1 MELKIM
7 IQAILK
13 KGRVTAQHVP
23 LPSVSE
29 GAALI
34 KVLYSCI
41 SVGTETASVQ
51 ASNKSL
57 IKRALEQPE
66 NVKKVLHMA
75 RSAGISETFEKVK
88 KRWEM
93 GSDLGYSLS
102 GIILALG
109 NGIKDFKVGDRVAC
123 AGSGIANHAE
133 YVDVP
138 RNLIVRIPDD
148 LGFGE
153 ASTVALG
160 SIAMQGARR
169 AEIAFGE
176 YVLIFGLGAIGQII
190 LQIAKNAGAR
200 VIGIDLDERRLKVGN
215 ENGADLVLN
224 SKDSDIVKEVIHFCD
239 GYGADKV
246 VFTAATTSSTP
257 LHQAFQMTR
266 KKGKVVLV
274 GVSGMQIEREDLYP
288 KELDFLISTS
298 YGPGRYDNQYERRG
312 LDYPYAYVR
321 WTENRNM
328 QEYLRE
334 LAEGKIDLKDII
346 EEVYPVDRV
355 EEAFDKLQGPNKPL
369 LTLLEYNQNLPA
381 DLQTLYQEDSKVLV
395 SSKINRKEGIISV
408 ALIGAGGF
416 ANDVHLP
423 NLFRLKSKYNICA
436 IMNKTPH
443 KAKTIAEQ
451 YNAHYATCN
460 IDDILNDKDIDLV
473 LIATRHNLHGEYVLK
488 ALNAGKNVFVE
499 KPLCIKEEDLKDIKE
514 FYDLKLK
521 TENSKL
527 PLLMI
532 GFNRRF
538 SKYTQE
544 AKKHTN
550 NRMNPLLM
558 HYRVNA
564 GYIPLDH
571 WVHGEEG
578 GGRIIGEACHFIDLF
593 TFFTECKVK
602 EIYTTTLTPKTKS
615 FSPDDNRV
623 IVLNYEDGSI
633 ATLEYFATGSKEF
646 PKEYMEIHFDE
657 KTIIIDD
664 FKSIKGFGVKV
675 DEIKEHVSGKG
686 HLNELAILSEVLQGK
701 TAKWPIELWDMIQ
714 TTEVTF
720 EIEKGDRLCVG

>member
-1 MELKIM
+1 M
-7 IQAILK
+7 IQAILR
-13 KGRVTAQHVP
+13 KGRVIGEDVP
-23 LPSVSE
+23 LPFVSE

-51 ASNKSL
+51 ASDKSL

-66 NVKKVLHMA
+66 NVKKVLNMA
-75 RSAGISETFEKVK
+75 RSVGISKTFERVR

-93 GSDLGYSLS
+93 GSVLGYSLS
-102 GIILALG
+102 GVILAIG
-109 NGIKDFKVGDRVAC
+109 NGVKDFKVGDRVAC

-138 RNLIVRIPDD
+138 ANLMVKIPDS
-148 LGFGE
+148 LEFRE

-160 SIAMQGARR
+160 SIAMQGGRR
-169 AEIAFGE
+169 AEITLGE
-176 YVLIFGLGAIGQII
+176 YVVIFGLGVIGQIS

-200 VIGIDLDERRLKVGN
+200 VIGIDLDERRLKVAK
-215 ENGADLVLN
+215 ENGTDLILN
-224 SKDSDIVKEVIHFCD
+224 SKDSDVAKEVIHFCD

-257 LHQAFQMTR
+257 LRQAFQMTR
-266 KKGKVVLV
+266 KKGKIVLV
-274 GVSGMQIEREDLYP
+274 GVSGMEINREDLYP

-298 YGPGRYDNQYERRG
+298 YGPGRYDDQYEKKG

-334 LAEGKIDLKDII
+334 LVEKKINLKNLL
-346 EEVYPVDRV
+346 EKVYPIEKV
-355 EEAFDKLQGPNKPL
+355 EEAYEELQKPERPL
-369 LTLLEYNQNLPA
+369 VLLLEYDQNLSEGF
-381 DLQTLYQEDSKVLV
+381 QTLRQERSKVLV
-395 SSKINRKEGIISV
+395 SSKVAKKEGIINV
-408 ALIGAGGF
+408 GIIGAGNF
-416 ANDVHLP
+416 ANDIHLP
-423 NLFRLKSKYNICA
+423 NLFRLKSKYNIYA

-443 KAKTIAEQ
+443 KAKTVAEQ

-460 IDDILNDKDIDLV
+460 IDDILDDKAIDLV
-473 LIATRHNLHGEYVLK
+473 LIATRHNLHGYYVLK

-499 KPLCIKEEDLKDIKE
+499 KPLCIKEEDLKAIKD
-514 FYDLKLK
+514 FYNSKLK
-521 TENSKL
+521 TQSSEL
-527 PLLMI
+527 PLLMV

-538 SKYTQE
+538 SKYAQE
-544 AKKHTN
+544 AKKYVVK
-550 NRMNPLLM
+550 RINPLFM

-564 GYIPLDH
+564 GFIPLDH

-578 GGRIIGEACHFIDLF
+578 GGRIIGEVCHFIDLF

-602 EIYTTTLTPKTKS
+602 AIYTTTLTPKTKS
-615 FSPDDNRV
+615 VSPDDNRV

-646 PKEYMEIHFDE
+646 PKEYIEIHFDE

-664 FKSIKGFGVKV
+664 FKSIKGFGLKVKG
-675 DEIKEHVSGKG
+675 IKEHVSEKG
-686 HLNELAILSEVLQGK
+686 HLKELEILNEVLQGK
-701 TAKWPIELWDMIQ
+701 TSHWPIELWDMFQ
-714 TTEVTF
+714 TTQVTF
-720 EIEKGDRLCVG
+720 EIGKGNRLCVA

>member
-1 MELKIM
+1 M
-7 IQAILK
+7 IQAILR
-13 KGRVTAQHVP
+13 KGRVIGEDVP

-41 SVGTETASVQ
+41 SVGTEMASVQ
-51 ASNKSL
+51 ASSKSL

-75 RSAGISETFEKVK
+75 KSVSIFETFEKVK

-93 GSDLGYSLS
+93 GSVLGYSLS
-102 GIILALG
+102 GVILALG
-109 NGIKDFKVGDRVAC
+109 SGIKDFKVGDRVAC

-138 RNLIVRIPDD
+138 ANLIVTIPDG
-148 LGFGE
+148 LESRE

-160 SIAMQGARR
+160 SIAMQGVRR
-169 AEIAFGE
+169 ANITVGE
-176 YVLIFGLGAIGQII
+176 YVVIFGLGVIGQIT
-190 LQIAKNAGAR
+190 LQIAKNSGAR
-200 VIGIDLDERRLKVGN
+200 VMGIDLDERRLKVGN
-215 ENGADLVLN
+215 ENGADVVLN
-224 SKDSDIVKEVIHFCD
+224 SADSDIVKEVIHFS
-239 GYGADKV
+239 GGHGADKV
-246 VFTAATTSSTP
+246 IFTAATKSSTP

-266 KKGKVVLV
+266 KKGMVVLV
-274 GVSGMQIEREDLYP
+274 GVSGMEIKREDLYP

-298 YGPGRYDNQYERRG
+298 YGPGRYDEEYERRG
-312 LDYPYAYVR
+312 LNYPYAYVR

-334 LAEGKIDLKDII
+334 LAEKKINLKNLI
-346 EEVYPVDRV
+346 EEVYPIEKV
-355 EEAFDKLQGPNKPL
+355 EEAYKELQKPERPLIL
-369 LTLLEYNQNLPA
+369 LLKYDQHFPESF
-381 DLQTLYQEDSKVLV
+381 QTLHQEQSKVFV
-395 SSKINRKEGIISV
+395 SSKIGKKEGVINV
-408 ALIGAGGF
+408 GLIGAGNF
-416 ANDVHLP
+416 ANDIHLP
-423 NLFRLKSKYNICA
+423 NLFKLKSKYNIYA

-451 YNAHYATCN
+451 YNARYATCN
-460 IDDILNDKDIDLV
+460 IDDILGDKEIDLV
-473 LIATRHNLHGEYVLK
+473 LIATRHNLHGFYVLK

-499 KPLCIKEEDLKDIKE
+499 KPLCTKEEDLKGIKD
-514 FYDLKLK
+514 FYDSRPK
-521 TENSKL
+521 TQDSES
-527 PLLMI
+527 PLLMV

-538 SKYTQE
+538 SNYAQE
-544 AKKHTN
+544 AKRHTS
-550 NRMNPLLM
+550 NRMNPLFM

-578 GGRIIGEACHFIDLF
+578 GGRIIGEVCHFIDLF

-602 EIYTTTLTPKTKS
+602 GIYTSTLTPKTKS

-633 ATLEYFATGSKEF
+633 ATLEYFAAGSKEF
-646 PKEYMEIHFDE
+646 PKESIEIHFDE

-664 FKSIKGFGVKV
+664 FKSIKGFGVKIK
-675 DEIKEHVSGKG
+675 EIKGHVLEKG
-686 HLNELAILSEVLQGK
+686 HLRELEILDDVLQGK
-701 TAKWPIELWDMIQ
+701 TSQWPIELWDMFQ

-720 EIEKGDRLCVG
+720 EIEKGDRPCVA

>member
-1 MELKIM
+1 M
-7 IQAILK
+7 IQAILR
-13 KGRVTAQHVP
+13 KGRVIGEDVP

-51 ASNKSL
+51 ESNKSL

-75 RSAGISETFEKVK
+75 RSVGISETFEKVK

-93 GSDLGYSLS
+93 GFDLGYSLS
-102 GIILALG
+102 GVILAIG
-109 NGIKDFKVGDRVAC
+109 NTIKDFRVGDRVAC

-138 RNLIVRIPDD
+138 TNLMVKIPDG
-148 LGFGE
+148 LEFRE

-176 YVLIFGLGAIGQII
+176 YVLIFGLGAIGQIV
-190 LQIAKNAGAR
+190 LQIVKNAGAR
-200 VIGIDLDERRLKVGN
+200 VIGIDLDERRLKVGK

-224 SKDSDIVKEVIHFCD
+224 SKDSDIVKEVIHFSD

-246 VFTAATTSSTP
+246 IFTAATNSSTP
-257 LHQAFQMTR
+257 LHQAFQMAR
-266 KKGKVVLV
+266 KKGKVVLL
-274 GVSGMQIEREDLYP
+274 GVSGMEIEREDLYP
-288 KELDFLISTS
+288 KELDLLISTS
-298 YGPGRYDNQYERRG
+298 YGPGRYDNQYEKRG
-312 LDYPYAYVR
+312 LDYPYAYIR

-328 QEYLRE
+328 QEYLKE
-334 LAEGKIDLKDII
+334 LAEGKINLKDLIG
-346 EEVYPVDRV
+346 EVYPVDRV
-355 EEAFDKLQGPNKPL
+355 EEAFEKLQGPDKPL
-369 LTLLEYNQNLPA
+369 LTLLEYDQYLPA
-381 DLQTLYQEDSKVLV
+381 DLQTLYQEESKVLI
-395 SSKINRKEGIISV
+395 SSKIGKKEGIINV
-408 ALIGAGGF
+408 GLIGAGNF
-416 ANDVHLP
+416 ANDIHLP
-423 NLFRLKSKYNICA
+423 NLSKLKSKYNIYA

-443 KAKTIAEQ
+443 KAKTVAEQ

-460 IDDILNDKDIDLV
+460 IDDILNDKAIDLV
-473 LIATRHNLHGEYVLK
+473 LIATRHNLHGNYVLK

-499 KPLCIKEEDLKDIKE
+499 KPLCIKEEELRGIQD
-514 FYDLKLK
+514 FYNSKLK
-521 TENSKL
+521 TQNSQL
-527 PLLMI
+527 PLLMV

-538 SKYTQE
+538 SKYAQE
-544 AKKHTN
+544 ARKYVVK
-550 NRMNPLLM
+550 RINPLFM

-578 GGRIIGEACHFIDLF
+578 GGRIIGEVCHFIDLF
-593 TFFTECKVK
+593 TFFAECKVK
-602 EIYTTTLTPKTKS
+602 GIYTSTLTPKTKS
-615 FSPDDNRV
+615 ISPDDNRV

-633 ATLEYFATGSKEF
+633 ATLEYFATGSKDF

-664 FKSIKGFGVKV
+664 FKSIKGFGLKV
-675 DEIKEHVSGKG
+675 RETKERVSEKG
-686 HLNELAILSEVLQGK
+686 HLKQLEILHGVLQGR
-701 TAKWPIELWDMIQ
+701 TSQWPIELWDMFQ
-714 TTEVTF
+714 TTGVTF
-720 EIEKGDRLCVG
+720 EIEKGDRLCVA

>member
-1 MELKIM
+1 M

-13 KGRVTAQHVP
+13 KGRVVGENVP

-29 GAALI
+29 GSALI

-66 NVKKVLHMA
+66 NVKKVLNMA
-75 RSAGISETFEKVK
+75 KSIGLSETFEKVK
-88 KRWEM
+88 KKWET
-93 GSDLGYSLS
+93 GSVLGYSLS
-102 GIILALG
+102 GVILAIG
-109 NGIKDFKVGDRVAC
+109 SGIKDFKVGDKVVC

-138 RNLIVRIPDD
+138 RNLMVKIPVG
-148 LGFGE
+148 LEFRE

-160 SIAMQGARR
+160 SIAMQGVRR
-169 AEIAFGE
+169 ANITFGE
-176 YVLIFGLGAIGQII
+176 YVVIFGLGVIGQIV

-200 VIGIDLDERRLKVGN
+200 VIGIDLDQRRLKVGK
-215 ENGADLVLN
+215 ENGVDLVLN
-224 SKDSDIVKEVIHFCD
+224 PKDSDIVKEVIHFSD

-246 VFTAATTSSTP
+246 IFTAATNSSAP
-257 LHQAFQMTR
+257 LHQAFRMTR

-274 GVSGMQIEREDLYP
+274 GVSGMEIKREDLYP

-298 YGPGRYDNQYERRG
+298 YGPGRYDDLYERGG

-334 LAEGKIDLKDII
+334 LAEGKINLKNLI
-346 EEVYPVDRV
+346 EKVYPIEKV
-355 EEAFDKLQGPNKPL
+355 EEAYEELQKPNRPL
-369 LTLLEYNQNLPA
+369 LVLLEYDPSLPK
-381 DLQTLYQEDSKVLV
+381 DLRTLYQKESKTYV
-395 SSKINRKEGIISV
+395 SPSIARKEEVINV
-408 ALIGAGGF
+408 ALLGASSF
-416 ANDVHLP
+416 ASSVHLP
-423 NLFRLKSKYNICA
+423 NLERLRDKFKIYAVASK
-436 IMNKTPH
+436 TSH
-443 KAKTIAEQ
+443 KAKVVANQ
-451 YNAHYATCN
+451 YHAQYATCN
-460 IDDILNDKDIDLV
+460 ADDLFTDPNVDLILV
-473 LIATRHNLHGEYVLK
+473 ATRHNLHGEYVLK
-488 ALNAGKNVFVE
+488 ALRAGKHVFVE
-499 KPLCIKEEDLKDIKE
+499 KPLCIKQEELKRIQD
-514 FYDLKLK
+514 FY
-521 TENSKL
+521 NSQLSNQNFNL
-527 PLLMI
+527 PILMV

-538 SKYTQE
+538 SKYAQE
-544 AKKHTN
+544 AKRHTN
-550 NRMNPLLM
+550 NRINPLFL

-615 FSPDDNRV
+615 FSSDDNRV
-623 IVLNYEDGSI
+623 IVLRYEDGSI
-633 ATLEYFATGSKEF
+633 ATLEYFAIGSKEF
-646 PKEYMEIHFDE
+646 PKEYMEIRFDE

-664 FKSIKGFGVKV
+664 FKSIKGFGLKVK
-675 DEIKEHVSGKG
+675 EIKGHVSEKG
-686 HLNELAILSEVLQGK
+686 HLKELEILNDVLQGK
-701 TAKWPIELWDMIQ
+701 TSQWPIELWDMFQ

-720 EIEKGDRLCVG
+720 EIEKGDRLCVD

>member
-1 MELKIM
+1 M
-7 IQAILK
+7 IQAILR
-13 KGRVTAQHVP
+13 KGKVIGEDVP

-29 GAALI
+29 GAGLI

-41 SVGTETASVQ
+41 SVGTEIASVQ

-75 RSAGISETFEKVK
+75 RSVSIFETFEKVK
-88 KRWEM
+88 KKWEM
-93 GSDLGYSLS
+93 GSVLGYSLS
-102 GIILALG
+102 GVILALG

-138 RNLIVRIPDD
+138 ANLMVTIPDG
-148 LGFGE
+148 LESRE

-160 SIAMQGARR
+160 SIAMQGVRR
-169 AEIAFGE
+169 ANITVGE
-176 YVLIFGLGAIGQII
+176 YVVIFGLGVIGQIA

-224 SKDSDIVKEVIHFCD
+224 STDSDIVKEVIHFSD

-246 VFTAATTSSTP
+246 IFTAATKSSTP

-266 KKGKVVLV
+266 KKGMVVLV
-274 GVSGMQIEREDLYP
+274 GVSGMEIKREDLYP

-298 YGPGRYDNQYERRG
+298 YGPGRYDDEYERRG
-312 LDYPYAYVR
+312 LNYPYAYVR

-334 LAEGKIDLKDII
+334 LAEKKINL
-346 EEVYPVDRV
+346 
-355 EEAFDKLQGPNKPL
+355 KPL
-369 LTLLEYNQNLPA
+369 VEKIYPIEKVGEAYEELQRPSKPLMILLEYHQDLP
-381 DLQTLYQEDSKVLV
+381 DNFQTLYQKE
-395 SSKINRKEGIISV
+395 SKIYTYNSNKKKGVVNV
-408 ALIGAGGF
+408 AVVGAGAF
-416 ANDVHLP
+416 ATSVHLP
-423 NLFRLKSKYNICA
+423 NLERLKGKFRIHA
-436 IMNKTPH
+436 IMGKTPY
-443 KAKTIAEQ
+443 KTKEVAQQ
-451 YNAHYATCN
+451 YHAHYATCN
-460 IDDILNDKDIDLV
+460 IEDILNDQDIDIV
-473 LIATRHNLHGEYVLK
+473 FIATRHHLHGEYVLRAMK
-488 ALNAGKNVFVE
+488 AGKNVFVE
-499 KPLCIKEEDLKDIKE
+499 KPLCTKLEELTAIKE
-514 FYDLKLK
+514 FYNSQLSNP
-521 TENSKL
+521 NSK
-527 PLLMI
+527 PPFLMV

-538 SKYTQE
+538 SNYAQE
-544 AKKHTN
+544 AKRHTR
-550 NRMNPLLM
+550 NRMNPLFL

-578 GGRIIGEACHFIDLF
+578 GGRVIGEVCHFIDLF

-602 EIYTTTLTPKTKS
+602 GIYTTTLTPKTKS
-615 FSPDDNRV
+615 FSSDDNRV

-646 PKEYMEIHFDE
+646 PKEYIEIHFDE

-675 DEIKEHVSGKG
+675 KEIKGHVSEKG
-686 HLNELAILSEVLQGK
+686 HLKELEILNEVLQGK
-701 TAKWPIELWDMIQ
+701 TSQWPIELWDMFQ

-720 EIEKGDRLCVG
+720 EIEKGDRLCVA

>member
-1 MELKIM
+1 M

-102 GIILALG
+102 GVILALG

-215 ENGADLVLN
+215 KNGADLVLN
-224 SKDSDIVKEVIHFCD
+224 SKDSDILKEVIHFCD

-288 KELDFLISTS
+288 KELDFVISTS

-328 QEYLRE
+328 QEYLSE
-334 LAEGKIDLKDII
+334 LAEGKINLKDII
-346 EEVYPVDRV
+346 EEVYPIDRV
-355 EEAFDKLQGPNKPL
+355 EDAFEKLQGPNKPL

-381 DLQTLYQEDSKVLV
+381 DLQTLYQEDSKVLI
-395 SSKINRKEGIISV
+395 SSKINKKEGIINV
-408 ALIGAGGF
+408 GLIGAGGF

-460 IDDILNDKDIDLV
+460 IEDILNDKDIDLV
-473 LIATRHNLHGEYVLK
+473 LIATRHNLHGDYVLK

-499 KPLCIKEEDLKDIKE
+499 KPLCIKEEELNGIKDFYNLKV
-514 FYDLKLK
+514 K
-521 TENSKL
+521 TQNSEL
-527 PLLMI
+527 PLLMV

-538 SKYTQE
+538 SKFAQE
-544 AKKHTN
+544 AKKHVV
-550 NRMNPLLM
+550 RRINPLFM

-615 FSPDDNRV
+615 VSPDDNRV

-633 ATLEYFATGSKEF
+633 ATLEYFATGAKGF

-675 DEIKEHVSGKG
+675 EEIKRHVSEKG
-686 HLNELAILSEVLQGK
+686 HLKELEILNDVLQGK
-701 TAKWPIELWDMIQ
+701 MSQWPIELWDMFQ

>member
-1 MELKIM
+1 M

-102 GIILALG
+102 GVILALG

-215 ENGADLVLN
+215 KNGADLVLN
-224 SKDSDIVKEVIHFCD
+224 SKDSDILKEVIHFCD

-288 KELDFLISTS
+288 KELDFVISTS

-328 QEYLRE
+328 QEYLSE
-334 LAEGKIDLKDII
+334 LAEGKINLKDII
-346 EEVYPVDRV
+346 EEVYPIDRV
-355 EEAFDKLQGPNKPL
+355 EDAFEKLQGPNKPL

-381 DLQTLYQEDSKVLV
+381 DLQTLYQEDSKVLI
-395 SSKINRKEGIISV
+395 SSKINKKEGIINV
-408 ALIGAGGF
+408 GLIGAGGF

-460 IDDILNDKDIDLV
+460 IEDILNDKDIDLV
-473 LIATRHNLHGEYVLK
+473 LIATRHNLHGDYVLK

-499 KPLCIKEEDLKDIKE
+499 KPLCIKEEELNGIKDFYNLKV
-514 FYDLKLK
+514 K
-521 TENSKL
+521 TQNSEL
-527 PLLMI
+527 PLLMV

-538 SKYTQE
+538 SKFAQE
-544 AKKHTN
+544 AKKHVV
-550 NRMNPLLM
+550 RRINPLFM

-578 GGRIIGEACHFIDLF
+578 GGELSERPAISSICLHFLQNVRSRRSTRQHLRLKQKVFHQMIIG
-593 TFFTECKVK
+593 
-602 EIYTTTLTPKTKS
+602 
-615 FSPDDNRV
+615 
-623 IVLNYEDGSI
+623 
-633 ATLEYFATGSKEF
+633 
-646 PKEYMEIHFDE
+646 
-657 KTIIIDD
+657 
-664 FKSIKGFGVKV
+664 
-675 DEIKEHVSGKG
+675 
-686 HLNELAILSEVLQGK
+686 
-701 TAKWPIELWDMIQ
+701 
-714 TTEVTF
+714 
-720 EIEKGDRLCVG
+720 

>member
-1 MELKIM
+1 M
-7 IQAILK
+7 IQAILR
-13 KGRVTAQHVP
+13 KGRVIGEDVP

-75 RSAGISETFEKVK
+75 RSVGISETFEKVK

-93 GSDLGYSLS
+93 GSVLGYSLS
-102 GIILALG
+102 GVILAIG
-109 NGIKDFKVGDRVAC
+109 NGIKDFNVGDKVAC
-123 AGSGIANHAE
+123 TGAGIANHAE
-133 YVDVP
+133 YADVP
-138 RNLIVRIPDD
+138 KNLMVKIPDG
-148 LGFGE
+148 LEFRE

-160 SIAMQGARR
+160 SIAMQGVRR
-169 AEIAFGE
+169 AEITLGE
-176 YVLIFGLGAIGQII
+176 YIAIFGLGVIGQIAV
-190 LQIAKNAGAR
+190 QIAKNAGAR
-200 VIGIDLDERRLKVGN
+200 VIGIDLDERRLRVGK
-215 ENGADLVLN
+215 ENGADLVLS
-224 SKDSDIVKEVIHFCD
+224 SKDSDIAKEVIHYSN

-246 VFTAATTSSTP
+246 IFTAATHSSTP
-257 LHQAFQMTR
+257 LRQAFQMTR

-274 GVSGMQIEREDLYP
+274 GVSGMEIKREDLYT

-298 YGPGRYDNQYERRG
+298 YGPGRYDDRYERRG

-328 QEYLRE
+328 EEYLRE
-334 LAEGKIDLKDII
+334 LAEKKINLKNLI
-346 EEVYPVDRV
+346 EKVYPIEKVGEAY
-355 EEAFDKLQGPNKPL
+355 EELQKPERSL
-369 LTLLEYNQNLPA
+369 ALLLEYDQHLPES
-381 DLQTLYQEDSKVLV
+381 LNTLYQKESRVLI
-395 SSKINRKEGIISV
+395 SPKGSQKEGVINV
-408 ALIGAGGF
+408 GLIGAGSF
-416 ANDVHLP
+416 ANDIHLP
-423 NLFRLKSKYNICA
+423 NLSRLKGKYNIYA

-451 YNAHYATCN
+451 YNARYSTCT
-460 IDDILNDKDIDLV
+460 IDDILNDKGIDLV
-473 LIATRHNLHGEYVLK
+473 LIATRHNLHGDFVLR
-488 ALNAGKNVFVE
+488 ALNAGKHVFVE
-499 KPLCIKEEDLKDIKE
+499 KPLCIKQEELKRIQD
-514 FYDLKLK
+514 FYSSRLSNQDVK
-521 TENSKL
+521 
-527 PLLMI
+527 PPILMV

-538 SKYTQE
+538 SKYSQE
-544 AKKHTN
+544 AKRHTN
-550 NRMNPLLM
+550 NRKNPLLM

-564 GYIPLDH
+564 GYVPLDH

-593 TFFTECKVK
+593 TFFTESKVK

-615 FSPDDNRV
+615 FSADDNRV

-664 FKSIKGFGVKV
+664 FKSIKGFGLKVK
-675 DEIKEHVSGKG
+675 EIKGPVSEKG
-686 HLNELAILSEVLQGK
+686 HLKELEILNEVLQGK
-701 TAKWPIELWDMIQ
+701 NRKWPIELWDMFQ
-714 TTEVTF
+714 TTELTF
-720 EIEKGDRLCVG
+720 EIERGNRSCVA

>member
-1 MELKIM
+1 M
-7 IQAILK
+7 IQAILR
-13 KGRVTAQHVP
+13 KGRVIGEDVP

-75 RSAGISETFEKVK
+75 RSLGISETFEKVK

-93 GSDLGYSLS
+93 GSVLGYSLS
-102 GIILALG
+102 GVILEIG
-109 NGIKDFKVGDRVAC
+109 NGIKDFDVGDRVAC

-138 RNLIVRIPDD
+138 TNLMVKIPDA
-148 LGFGE
+148 LEFSE

-160 SIAMQGARR
+160 SIAMQGVRR
-169 AEIAFGE
+169 AEITLGE
-176 YVLIFGLGAIGQII
+176 YIVIFGLGVIGQIA

-200 VIGIDLDERRLKVGN
+200 VIGIDLDERRLKVGR

-224 SKDSDIVKEVIHFCD
+224 SKDSDIVKEVIHYSN

-246 VFTAATTSSTP
+246 IFTAATHSSTP

-274 GVSGMQIEREDLYP
+274 GVSGMEIKREDLYP
-288 KELDFLISTS
+288 KELDLLISTS
-298 YGPGRYDNQYERRG
+298 YGPGRYDDRYERRG

-328 QEYLRE
+328 EEYLRE
-334 LAEGKIDLKDII
+334 LAQKKINLKNVI
-346 EEVYPVDRV
+346 EKVYSIEKV
-355 EEAFDKLQGPNKPL
+355 EEAYEELQKPERSL
-369 LTLLEYNQNLPA
+369 VLLLEYDQNLPES
-381 DLQTLYQEDSKVLV
+381 LKTLYQNESKVLI
-395 SSKINRKEGIISV
+395 SSKGGQKEGVINV
-408 ALIGAGGF
+408 GLIGAGSF
-416 ANDVHLP
+416 ANDIHLP
-423 NLFRLKSKYNICA
+423 NLSRLKGKYNIYA

-460 IDDILNDKDIDLV
+460 IDDILNDKGIDLV
-473 LIATRHNLHGEYVLK
+473 LIATRHNLHGDYVLK

-499 KPLCIKEEDLKDIKE
+499 KPLCIKEGDLKGIKD
-514 FYDLKLK
+514 FYGSKLK
-521 TENSKL
+521 TQNSEL
-527 PLLMI
+527 PLLMV

-544 AKKHTN
+544 AKRHTN
-550 NRMNPLLM
+550 NRMNPLFM

-593 TFFTECKVK
+593 TFFTECKIK

-633 ATLEYFATGSKEF
+633 ATLEYFATGAKGF

-664 FKSIKGFGVKV
+664 FKSIKGFGLKVK
-675 DEIKEHVSGKG
+675 EIKGPVSEKG
-686 HLNELAILSEVLQGK
+686 HLQELEMLNEVLRGK
-701 TAKWPIELWDMIQ
+701 IDKWPVELWDMFQ

-720 EIEKGDRLCVG
+720 EIEKGNRSCVA

>member
-1 MELKIM
+1 MTILNKTLIQSYQEIGSRGRCQNCGMARQRSESLMYLKEWRLKIM

-102 GIILALG
+102 GVILALG

-224 SKDSDIVKEVIHFCD
+224 SKDSDIVKGVIHFCD

-266 KKGKVVLV
+266 KKGKIVLV

-334 LAEGKIDLKDII
+334 LAEGEGK
-346 EEVYPVDRV
+346 
-355 EEAFDKLQGPNKPL
+355 
-369 LTLLEYNQNLPA
+369 
-381 DLQTLYQEDSKVLV
+381 SKKCNRRSV
-395 SSKINRKEGIISV
+395 SSR
-408 ALIGAGGF
+408 
-416 ANDVHLP
+416 
-423 NLFRLKSKYNICA
+423 
-436 IMNKTPH
+436 
-443 KAKTIAEQ
+443 
-451 YNAHYATCN
+451 
-460 IDDILNDKDIDLV
+460 
-473 LIATRHNLHGEYVLK
+473 
-488 ALNAGKNVFVE
+488 
-499 KPLCIKEEDLKDIKE
+499 
-514 FYDLKLK
+514 
-521 TENSKL
+521 
-527 PLLMI
+527 
-532 GFNRRF
+532 
-538 SKYTQE
+538 
-544 AKKHTN
+544 
-550 NRMNPLLM
+550 
-558 HYRVNA
+558 
-564 GYIPLDH
+564 
-571 WVHGEEG
+571 
-578 GGRIIGEACHFIDLF
+578 
-593 TFFTECKVK
+593 
-602 EIYTTTLTPKTKS
+602 
-615 FSPDDNRV
+615 
-623 IVLNYEDGSI
+623 
-633 ATLEYFATGSKEF
+633 
-646 PKEYMEIHFDE
+646 
-657 KTIIIDD
+657 
-664 FKSIKGFGVKV
+664 
-675 DEIKEHVSGKG
+675 
-686 HLNELAILSEVLQGK
+686 
-701 TAKWPIELWDMIQ
+701 
-714 TTEVTF
+714 
-720 EIEKGDRLCVG
+720 

>member
-1 MELKIM
+1 M
-7 IQAILK
+7 IQAILR
-13 KGRVTAQHVP
+13 KGRVTGEQVP
-23 LPSVSE
+23 LPLVSE

-41 SVGTETASVQ
+41 SAGTETASLQ
-51 ASNKSL
+51 ASNQSL
-57 IKRALEQPE
+57 IRRALEQPE

-75 RSAGISETFEKVK
+75 RSVGLLETFEKVR

-93 GSDLGYSLS
+93 GSVLGYSLS
-102 GIILALG
+102 GIILAIG
-109 NGIKDFKVGDRVAC
+109 NRVKDFKVGDKVAC

-138 RNLIVRIPDD
+138 TNLMVKIPDG
-148 LGFGE
+148 LGIQE

-160 SIAMQGARR
+160 SIAMQGVRR
-169 AEIAFGE
+169 AEITLGE
-176 YVLIFGLGAIGQII
+176 YVVIFGLGVIGQIT

-200 VIGIDLDERRLKVGN
+200 VIGIDLDERRLKVAR

-224 SKDSDIVKEVIHFCD
+224 SKDSDAVKEVIHFCD

-257 LHQAFQMTR
+257 LHQGFQMTR
-266 KKGKVVLV
+266 KKGKIVLV
-274 GVSGMQIEREDLYP
+274 GVSGMEIRREDLYP

-298 YGPGRYDNQYERRG
+298 YGPGRYDDEYEKKG

-334 LAEGKIDLKDII
+334 LEEKRINLNNLI
-346 EEVYPVDRV
+346 ERVYPIIKV
-355 EEAFDKLQGPNKPL
+355 EEAYEELQKSERPL
-369 LTLLEYNQNLPA
+369 VLLLEYDQNL
-381 DLQTLYQEDSKVLV
+381 LESFQTLHEKESKVFI
-395 SSKINRKEGIISV
+395 SSKLAKREGIINV
-408 ALIGAGGF
+408 GIIGAGSF

-423 NLFRLKSKYNICA
+423 NLFKLRSKYNIYA

-443 KAKTIAEQ
+443 KAKTVAER
-451 YNAHYATCN
+451 YGAHYASCN

-473 LIATRHNLHGEYVLK
+473 MIATRHNLHGDYVLR

-499 KPLCIKEEDLKDIKE
+499 KPLCAKEKDLKAIKD
-514 FYDLKLK
+514 FYDSKVK
-521 TENSKL
+521 TQNVLL
-527 PLLMI
+527 PLLMV

-538 SKYTQE
+538 SKYAQE
-544 AKKHTN
+544 AKKQVVK
-550 NRMNPLLM
+550 RINPLFM

-564 GYIPLDH
+564 GFVPLDH

-578 GGRIIGEACHFIDLF
+578 GGRTIGEACHFIDLF
-593 TFFTECKVK
+593 TFFTECRVK
-602 EIYTTTLTPKTKS
+602 RICSTTLTPKTGS
-615 FSPDDNRV
+615 LSSDDNRV
-623 IVLNYEDGSI
+623 IVLNYEDGSV

-664 FKSIKGFGVKV
+664 YKSLKGYGLKIKSI
-675 DEIKEHVSGKG
+675 EERIREKG
-686 HLNELAILSEVLQGK
+686 HMKELEVLYDALTGK
-701 TAKWPIELWDMIQ
+701 IDQWPILLWDIIQ
-714 TTEVTF
+714 TTELTL
-720 EIEKGDRLCVG
+720 IAANQKSGAPIY